1 MKLFILIGLLFAVS
15 TSHAD
20 VFKCTGDSGRT
31 VYQEQPCEKSD
42 LKEIG
47 KVKPPPEPSKEER
60 ERMQGVH
67 EKSKA
72 NLDASMEAR
81 AKREEKRIEARKT
94 APQGEQSD
102 GVAPPSTKPQSPQP
116 QPQKNNTKEKSG
128 SNNY

>member
-1 MKLFILIGLLFAVS
+1 MKLLILIGLLFTVS

-20 VFKCTGDSGRT
+20 VFKCTGDNGRT
-31 VYQEQPCEKSD
+31 IYQEQPCEKSD

-72 NLDASMEAR
+72 NLDASMDAR
-81 AKREEKRIEARKT
+81 AKREEKRIEAKK
-94 APQGEQSD
+94 AAGQGEQSEG
-102 GVAPPSTKPQSPQP
+102 GVTPPGKSQQP
-116 QPQKNNTKEKSG
+116 QPPKNNTKEKSG
-128 SNNY
+128 SNY